1 MTRPVYLDNAAT
13 TPVRPEVRDAMLPYL
28 SEEAFGNPSSA
39 HQFGRTARAG
49 IDRAKRQIAAALD
62 AEPNQVIFTSGGTE
76 ADNLAVVGG
85 ALAAR
90 TQGGGRPFRV
100 AVSAIEHKAVLA
112 AATAVERLGGE
123 AIILPVDACGQV
135 ELPAV
140 DDALERGVAVL
151 SAMWVNNEVGVI
163 QDVIRLANRCLDAN
177 VPFHTDAVQAVG
189 KVACSMAGWPCTLM
203 AISAHKIGGPKGA
216 GALIV
221 RDPKAVEA
229 IIHGGEQQFGIRPG
243 TENVAGIVGLGQAV
257 EMAVRERETTAKH
270 LADLR
275 DGFERRVLEIA
286 PDATIILR
294 DGNRAPHISS
304 VAIPGI
310 DPEALVMHC
319 DLAGVACSTGSACNT
334 GLVEPSHVLKAIGI
348 PIDLASRVVR
358 FSFYRQNTADDVDRA
373 IEVLPEIISNVR
385 KLSAALAI

>member
-1 MTRPVYLDNAAT
+1 MTRLVYLDNAAT
-13 TPVRPEVRDAMLPYL
+13 TPVRPDVRDAMLPYL

-49 IDRAKRQIAAALD
+49 IDKAKRQIAAALD

-76 ADNLAVVGG
+76 ADNLAIVGG

-90 TQGGGRPFRV
+90 ARGGPFRV

-112 AATAVERLGGE
+112 AAAAVERLGGE
-123 AIILPVDACGQV
+123 AIILPVDAQAQV

-151 SAMWVNNEVGVI
+151 SVMWVANEIGVI
-163 QDVIRLANRCLDAN
+163 QDVSRLANRCLEAE

-189 KVACSMAGWPCTLM
+189 KVACSMAGFPCTLM
-203 AISAHKIGGPKGA
+203 TISAHKIGGPKGV

-229 IIHGGEQQFGIRPG
+229 IIYGGEQQFGIRPG

-257 EMAVRERETTAKH
+257 EMAVRERETTAKR
-270 LADLR
+270 LVGLR
-275 DGFERRVLEIA
+275 DRFERRILEIA
-286 PDATIILR
+286 PDATIIVR

-310 DPEALVMHC
+310 DPEAFVMHC

-334 GLVEPSHVLKAIGI
+334 SLVEPSHVLKAIGI
-348 PIDLASRVVR
+348 PVDVASRVVR
-358 FSFYRQNTADDVDRA
+358 FSFYRQNTVADVDRA
-373 IEVLPEIISNVR
+373 IEVLPEIITKVR